1 MRRRTPLLL
10 YMSIGAVAGLLGL
23 VLIPGQH
30 NWLDVKLAMALG
42 VAIGYGIGRVIH
54 RHAKE

>member
-1 MRRRTPLLL
+1 MLL